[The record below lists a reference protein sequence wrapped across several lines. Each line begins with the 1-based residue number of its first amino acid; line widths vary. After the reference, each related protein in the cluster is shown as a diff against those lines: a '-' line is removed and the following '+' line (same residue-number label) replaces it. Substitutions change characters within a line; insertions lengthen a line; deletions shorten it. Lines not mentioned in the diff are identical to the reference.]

1 MLILWLERCADDFVT
16 DLPTGYTDLHSQR
29 HCMHRWIPVD
39 IRKPKLSYLER
50 GSPPSLMT
58 FFNCM
63 AYLTRSL
70 QCTTWSISLTDRG
83 HRICRV
89 SVNADPMVSAI
100 SRGASPS
107 VLPGFVNAKEV
118 GDCSLDAWCFDEF
131 CEFTTE
137 ERNPPWKNGGHP
149 SIVTS
154 PYRSNMENLCFL
166 GVSGDIFFKGSI
178 GRQSICL

>member
-1 MLILWLERCADDFVT
+1 MCRRLRHRFADWLHRLTFTATLHASLNPSRYSQTQAVVSGKGKPSIPHDFFQ
-16 DLPTGYTDLHSQR
+16 L
-29 HCMHRWIPVD
+29 
-39 IRKPKLSYLER
+39 
-50 GSPPSLMT
+50 
-58 FFNCM
+58 

-118 GDCSLDAWCFDEF
+118 GDCSLDA
-131 CEFTTE
+131 
-137 ERNPPWKNGGHP
+137 
-149 SIVTS
+149 
-154 PYRSNMENLCFL
+154 
-166 GVSGDIFFKGSI
+166 
-178 GRQSICL
+178 

>member
-1 MLILWLERCADDFVT
+1 MCRRLRHRFADWLHRLTFTATLHASLNPSRYSQTQAVVSGKGKPSIPHDFFQ
-16 DLPTGYTDLHSQR
+16 L
-29 HCMHRWIPVD
+29 
-39 IRKPKLSYLER
+39 
-50 GSPPSLMT
+50 
-58 FFNCM
+58 